1 MKKVLPIILAILL
14 CLALIGIS
22 VYFGQSHGVRKPVI
36 YLYPEEEQEVTV
48 RLVYD
53 GELTCTYQEY
63 GTGWQVTAFPDGQL
77 RDTEGKYYNYLYW
90 EGISEIDFDFS
101 EGFCVA
107 GEDTA
112 GFLEEAL
119 AKLGLTS
126 REANEFIVYWLP
138 EMQKNHYNLISFQTD
153 AYTDHAELLID
164 PSPDTLIRVF
174 MAWKPLEKKV
184 EIPEQNLTAPERKGF
199 VVVEWGGAEVN
210 AKNDIRK

>member
-14 CLALIGIS
+14 CLALIGIG
-22 VYFGQSHGVRKPVI
+22 VYFRKSSGVRKPVI

-48 RLVYD
+48 RLLYD
-53 GELTCTYQEY
+53 GELTCTYPAY
-63 GTGWQVTAFPDGQL
+63 GDGWQVTAFPDGRL
-77 RDTEGKYYNYLYW
+77 RDADGKYYNYLYW
-90 EGISEIDFDFS
+90 EGISEIGFDFS

-112 GFLEEAL
+112 AFLEDAL

-138 EMQKNHYNLISFQTD
+138 EMQKNPYNLISFQTD
-153 AYTDHAELLID
+153 AYTNHAELLID

-210 AKNDIRK
+210 VKNDIRK